1 MSAVSV
7 GLVIRKQQTLGIVYN
22 PFTNEC
28 YTAIKGQ
35 GAFLNGKRIR
45 TNGETDISK
54 VVFAYEISLARNPKY
69 LDLYMYRLKHLM
81 RVVSGIRS
89 FGTAVISA
97 CYVADGR
104 LDAYQ
109 CDGLY
114 PWDVAAAGLIV
125 TEAGGHICDT
135 SDSGKAFDLMDPN
148 FLVAASKALADEFL
162 IHEKKADEERI
173 NAKNIKAI
181 FA

>member
-1 MSAVSV
+1 MYYFGLKNCTFFGDWVFVCGAIGVMVEDVAVV
-7 GLVIRKQQTLGIVYN
+7 LFKILVCVPCVFVLY
-22 PFTNEC
+22 
-28 YTAIKGQ
+28 
-35 GAFLNGKRIR
+35 LNKL
-45 TNGETDISK
+45 S
-54 VVFAYEISLARNPKY
+54 
-69 LDLYMYRLKHLM
+69 
-81 RVVSGIRS
+81 IRS

>member
-1 MSAVSV
+1 MYYFGLKNCTFFGDWVFVCGAIGVMVEDVAVVLFKILVCVPCVFVLYLNKLRFIGEEESEASGIPELTDDPTWIIDPIDGTANFIRQLRMSAVSV

-81 RVVSGIRS
+81 RVVSG
-89 FGTAVISA
+89 
-97 CYVADGR
+97 YVLLA
-104 LDAYQ
+104 
-109 CDGLY
+109 LY
-114 PWDVAAAGLIV
+114 
-125 TEAGGHICDT
+125 C
-135 SDSGKAFDLMDPN
+135 
-148 FLVAASKALADEFL
+148 
-162 IHEKKADEERI
+162 
-173 NAKNIKAI
+173 
-181 FA
+181 